1 MGEFESGFSD
11 MNHHHGHQGGST
23 NKQHSTDQLTSPSS
37 GATTGSGGGW
47 RRKKGAGVRG
57 GRCTGQRSGHH
68 VGGGEGLIKRHSYSL
83 EDGPHTDE
91 DETVDDEFIN
101 HEVDDEDDDDGEDE
115 DEDEDEDDDTDHDG
129 NHNHR
134 HSNHHNNHHRYSYG
148 KTFSTLYDRLW
159 SLLRSAFKKEHKLDQ
174 MELFNEACAA
184 RLAAN
189 YSANKSRRRR
199 ELEILCKKTKFTRNE
214 LKLLYWGWKCACPN
228 GILTESTFKEI
239 YAQFFPQAGDS
250 SLYAHYVYSAMFNDK
265 VRTANGEV
273 TFSDYASA
281 LSTLSRGS
289 TSDKLEWI
297 FKLYDINSDGAL
309 TCDEIVEISRA
320 IYALLGY
327 YVSPGHDSKTCEDHG
342 YRVFQKLDIQSK
354 GYITFDEFLQVCS
367 KDETII
373 SSMQLL
379 DTIGLD

>member
-1 MGEFESGFSD
+1 MKTLHRDMGEFEHCFSD
-11 MNHHHGHQGGST
+11 ISHQPSSMLKASTATVTPTGPANPNLGDSGSMSKHYHDSLGST
-23 NKQHSTDQLTSPSS
+23 SS
-37 GATTGSGGGW
+37 AW
-47 RRKKGAGVRG
+47 KRREKRESKGLVN
-57 GRCTGQRSGHH
+57 RSGRPS
-68 VGGGEGLIKRHSYSL
+68 GEGKHISSFDES
-83 EDGPHTDE
+83 EDEVDE
-91 DETVDDEFIN
+91 DEPN
-101 HEVDDEDDDDGEDE
+101 EDDDQINGEFIGKDE
-115 DEDEDEDDDTDHDG
+115 DER
-129 NHNHR
+129 R
-134 HSNHHNNHHRYSYG
+134 HSNHHSSHHARYSYG

-159 SLLRSAFKKEHKLDQ
+159 NILRSAFKKEHKLDQ

-189 YSANKSRRRR
+189 YTANKSRRRR

-297 FKLYDINSDGAL
+297 FKLYDINGDGYL
-309 TCDEIVEISRA
+309 TADEIIEISRA

-342 YRVFQKLDIQSK
+342 YRVFQKLDTQGK
-354 GYITFDEFLQVCS
+354 GYITFDEFLLVCS